1 MGKYSWQAAEG
12 RGQPPS
18 PHGFGAPRKAED
30 SEETLEVGGALRFRL
45 EAAAFA
51 SWLRRAKEDRGRGR
65 FIRELEN

>member
-1 MGKYSWQAAEG
+1 MGQ
-12 RGQPPS
+12 
-18 PHGFGAPRKAED
+18 KAED
-30 SEETLEVGGALRFRL
+30 SEETLEVAGALRFRL